1 MVLLPEEYYKPK
13 NLVVNDFS
21 PCKISGDDS
30 HCSHFAFLSLKQ
42 DGFVTIQAE
51 DSSVVGG
58 VLRNRRVTDI
68 PFHGRI
74 LTGSRVS
81 AEPCWF

>member
-13 NLVVNDFS
+13 NLKVNVFS
-21 PCKISGDDS
+21 PCKLRGDDS
-30 HCSHFAFLSLKQ
+30 HCSHLAFPSLKQ

-58 VLRNRRVTDI
+58 VRRNRRVTDI
-68 PFHGRI
+68 LFHGLI

-81 AEPCWF
+81 S